1 MSSGNVEDLW
11 DVKLADE
18 LPAAFGASAGDVFD
32 TYYAPVWLP
41 DGVALATSALGA
53 GIEFGAVPALT
64 DDPVADYLTATTH
77 RIKNIN
83 GTVTNS
89 PLSGATNPTG
99 GQAFWLYVHDTSA
112 FSAGSRRA
120 RRLSAREALLGSA
133 GVAPVVAPAA
143 TPGAPVVR
151 AFPFAFDSPNILT
164 GHAVYTPTVGDIL
177 LDAWIEIDTAWNGTT
192 PLGDFGEFVGTAQG
206 LFAGGNGPTGLTT
219 MSGPDTN
226 LVGVGYLAGNNG
238 ESLAALS
245 AAGSAGFRVAPG
257 KFTTVDPIKVVVS
270 QDGTN
275 TGADPGS
282 TQGAAVLYLVTATP
296 VGA

>member
-1 MSSGNVEDLW
+1 MAGGQGPEGQPDTAEERLSGDSAV
-11 DVKLADE
+11 
-18 LPAAFGASAGDVFD
+18 PSPSAGDAGKVVKVKTDESGFE
-32 TYYAPVWLP
+32 
-41 DGVALATSALGA
+41 LA
-53 GIEFGAVPALT
+53 
-64 DDPVADYLTATTH
+64 D
-77 RIKNIN
+77 
-83 GTVTNS
+83 
-89 PLSGATNPTG
+89 SGSSV
-99 GQAFWLYVHDTSA
+99 QA
-112 FSAGSRRA
+112 
-120 RRLSAREALLGSA
+120 
-133 GVAPVVAPAA
+133 
-143 TPGAPVVR
+143 GAPVVR

-282 TQGAAVLYLVTATP
+282 TQGSAVLYLVTATP
-296 VGA
+296 AIA